1 MSIYVL
7 TVLVKQKGHH
17 PAGNQQ
23 LLYCI
28 MHAVKE
34 TECPCELWRKHIKR
48 VEDTNKVFKKEV
60 RISFDEFA
68 DLDVVECTS
77 RERSQ
82 DKKK

>member
-1 MSIYVL
+1 MDTIRLEISNSFIASCML
-7 TVLVKQKGHH
+7 SKKQ
-17 PAGNQQ
+17 N
-23 LLYCI
+23 
-28 MHAVKE
+28 V
-34 TECPCELWRKHIKR
+34 LWRKHIKR
-48 VEDTNKVFKKEV
+48 VEDTNKVFRKEV

>member
-1 MSIYVL
+1 MLSK
-7 TVLVKQKGHH
+7 KQ
-17 PAGNQQ
+17 N
-23 LLYCI
+23 
-28 MHAVKE
+28 V
-34 TECPCELWRKHIKR
+34 LWRKHIKR